1 MSLSAKAIQAKIGSV
16 KNIKKITKAMEL
28 VSVSKM
34 QKAVAAALGTR
45 AYALRA
51 IEVLANISTNRFL
64 RHPLLKEGKGKKDLM
79 VVVSSN
85 KGLCGAFNV
94 NVRRALA
101 EVLEKNGE
109 VADVVAVGK
118 YSERTARAIGAHIV
132 GSFID
137 IPEVI
142 TMSDL
147 SGLSRLILEE
157 FQSGRYR
164 RVFVTYTVYESAL
177 VQRPRIRQILPIN
190 EEITR
195 SVLEEVTRMDEDDAP
210 VLKEEKMSQYIFEPA
225 GDEIIDVI
233 LPRLVEVVIY
243 QALLESRASEH
254 SARML
259 AMKNASENAES
270 MVGDLTLSYNKARQ
284 ATVTREISEIA
295 TGAEALG

>member
-1 MSLSAKAIQAKIGSV
+1 
-16 KNIKKITKAMEL
+16 MEL

-34 QKAVAAALGTR
+34 QKAVAGALATR

-64 RHPLLKEGKGKKDLM
+64 RHPLLREGAGKKDLFI
-79 VVVSSN
+79 VVSSN

-94 NVRRALA
+94 NVRRALI
-101 EVLEKNGE
+101 EVLKKNGE
-109 VADVVAVGK
+109 EADVVAVGK
-118 YSERTARAIGAHIV
+118 YSERTARAVGAHIV
-132 GSFID
+132 ASFID

-147 SGLSRLILEE
+147 SGLSQLILEE
-157 FQSGRYR
+157 FQSDAYK
-164 RVFVTYTVYESAL
+164 RVFITYTVYESAL
-177 VQRPRIRQILPIN
+177 VQRPRTRQILPIN
-190 EEITR
+190 EAITR
-195 SVLEEVTRMDEDDAP
+195 SVLEEVSRMHEENAP
-210 VLKEEKMSQYIFEPA
+210 AFKEEKMSQYIFEPA
-225 GDEIIDVI
+225 GDEIVDVI